1 MSRVVWLVCLNEE
14 REEEIKIGKY
24 LKNVQRLK
32 LGRLFSSSN
41 SLARELVCEQSVPHF
56 HAGMFGTL
64 S

>member
-1 MSRVVWLVCLNEE
+1 MSRVVWLVCLNKE

-41 SLARELVCEQSVPHF
+41 SLAREMSVSSLFRISTQACLV
-56 HAGMFGTL
+56 L
-64 S
+64 